1 MSLSL
6 MNKHVMKNT
15 AAQIE
20 QKQAQQARL
29 KEAIILVLVS
39 FPVISKELRL

>member
-1 MSLSL
+1 
-6 MNKHVMKNT
+6 MKNT

-29 KEAIILVLVS
+29 KDAVILVLVS
-39 FPVISKELRL
+39 FPVINKELQLWNNC